1 MLCEYHS
8 ATTTVHLRGPSA
20 GGIQPPSLWY
30 IAAWQHQH
38 ALNEWD
44 LYTSVCVYNTPAVSF
59 MCQTSNVCVCVSS
72 LEILKKKKKRCHEY
86 EAISTCFIPGAQQSA
101 GRSWWQSN
109 QVLGNFRRRLQIFKR
124 HCSECCFQY
133 LSDIMRFPKMKLG
146 GINMSISNIC
156 TFCALGE
163 STSTFYLNSTRGKV
177 IKNKD
182 LKTLFWLAMR
192 ITKQFWRYSHCTLLV
207 V

>member
-30 IAAWQHQH
+30 IAAWQHWH

-72 LEILKKKKKRCHEY
+72 LEILKKKKKGVMNMKPSPHASFLVLNSLQDDRGGNPIKSWETSDGDYRSWSDIAPSVAFICL
-86 EAISTCFIPGAQQSA
+86 ILWDFQRWSSGGSTCPFLTSVHFVH
-101 GRSWWQSN
+101 WVN
-109 QVLGNFRRRLQIFKR
+109 QHQHSTWTALKKRL
-124 HCSECCFQY
+124 
-133 LSDIMRFPKMKLG
+133 
-146 GINMSISNIC
+146 
-156 TFCALGE
+156 
-163 STSTFYLNSTRGKV
+163 
-177 IKNKD
+177 
-182 LKTLFWLAMR
+182 
-192 ITKQFWRYSHCTLLV
+192 
-207 V
+207 